1 MFAAVGR
8 AVVGHPW
15 RVIAAWVVAAVVV
28 LAFSPQLVNFTSNNN
43 ANFLPH
49 SYESIKAQDA
59 ANKDFPT
66 TAGGT
71 GSLVV
76 HRTDG
81 AVLSSNDTSKIGGLV
96 TSLSNDHIPGVT
108 SVSTSAQG
116 LSQNKKVQL
125 VQVAFK
131 GQAGDSAVNSAVTT
145 VRNDSN
151 VFLNGSGLT
160 SGLTGNAAISVDSTA
175 AYNTAEQIIAIATVV
190 LILLLLGLVFRSP
203 IIALL
208 PIVIIGVAHQMAQ
221 SLTADLAKAFN
232 FQVGSELAPLLVVV
246 MFGVGT
252 DYIVFLLFRYRERLA
267 QGEEPRSGLR
277 FSVNVVGKVIASA
290 AATVM
295 AAFAALLLASLES
308 LKTLAPGLIV
318 GVLVML
324 AAAVTLVPAVFSL
337 LGINL
342 FWPSRPKPA
351 ASEKPTRSER
361 AAGAVA
367 RRPGIV
373 LLAYGA
379 VLLTISVGVLGFK
392 PTYNQLAGLP
402 SSTPS
407 QQAYNVMASAFPA
420 GALGPTQVLATST
433 APLDQSSL
441 KNLSTK
447 LSQTTGVA
455 SVLPAQLTADKTGAS
470 VSVLLKDDPY
480 STAALNNVEGPVRT
494 TAHGSIPGAQVVVG
508 GTTSQLVDVRTA
520 LGRDMSVVFPVA
532 IAVIALIL
540 ALLLRAVV
548 APLYLLVGVGLA
560 YLATI
565 GATVLVFIS
574 GTGYTGIDYSIPVVV
589 YLFVVAIGTDYNI
602 LMASRLKEEFD
613 TGKPSHEAARVAVVH
628 GAPAVTAAGLI
639 LAGTFASLL
648 LTGIQSLEEI
658 GFGVAIGVVIAA
670 NVLSTRLVPAMAS
683 KQGHRFWWPHKR
695 QRQTGPSTGGAIQL
709 SPIDVPTTQGTD
721 PNGSPA
727 PVQPTDVER
736 R

>member
-28 LAFSPQLVNFTSNNN
+28 LAFSPQLVDFTSNNN
-43 ANFLPH
+43 ASFLPH
-49 SYESIKAQDA
+49 SYESVKAQDT
-59 ANKDFPT
+59 ANKDFPAI
-66 TAGGT
+66 AGGT

-76 HRTDG
+76 HRADG
-81 AVLSSNDTSKIGGLV
+81 AELSSADTSKIGGLV
-96 TSLSNDHIPGVT
+96 TSLTNDHIPGVT
-108 SVSTSAQG
+108 SVATSAQY

-131 GQAGDSAVNSAVTT
+131 GQPGDPTVNSAVTT
-145 VRNDSN
+145 VRNDSDA
-151 VFLNGSGLT
+151 FLTGSGLT
-160 SGLTGNAAISVDSTA
+160 AGLTGNAAISVDSTA
-175 AYNTAEQIIAIATVV
+175 AYSTAQQIIAIATIV
-190 LILLLLGLVFRSP
+190 LILLLLGFVFRSP

-208 PIVIIGVAHQMAQ
+208 PIVIIGVVHQMAQ

-252 DYIVFLLFRYRERLA
+252 DYIVFLLFRYRERLRE
-267 QGEEPRSGLR
+267 GEEPRSGLR

-295 AAFAALLLASLES
+295 AAFAALLLSSLES

-324 AAAVTLVPAVFSL
+324 AAAITLVPAVFSL

-342 FWPSRPKPA
+342 FWPSRPKPS
-351 ASEKPTRSER
+351 ASQKRTWSDRV
-361 AAGAVA
+361 AGGVA
-367 RRPGIV
+367 RRPGTV

-379 VLLTISVGVLGFK
+379 VLLAISVGALGYK
-392 PTYNQLAGLP
+392 PTYNQLAELP

-407 QQAYNVMASAFPA
+407 QQAYNVMASAFPP
-420 GALGPTQVLATST
+420 GSLGPTQVLATSGT
-433 APLDQSSL
+433 LLDQGAL

-447 LSQTTGVA
+447 LSQTAGVD
-455 SVLPAQLTADKTGAS
+455 SVLPAQLTANKTGAYI
-470 VSVLLKDDPY
+470 SVLLKDNPY

-494 TAHGSIPGAQVVVG
+494 AAHGSVPGAQVLVG
-508 GTTSQLVDVRTA
+508 GTTSQLVDVRSA
-520 LGRDMSVVFPVA
+520 LDRDMSIVFPVA
-532 IAVIALIL
+532 IAIIAVIL

-560 YLATI
+560 FLATI
-565 GATVLVFIS
+565 GATVLVFLN
-574 GTGYTGIDYSIPVVV
+574 GTGYSGLDFSFPIIVF
-589 YLFVVAIGTDYNI
+589 LFVVAIGTDYNI

-613 TGKPSHEAARVAVVH
+613 AGKSPREAARVAVMH
-628 GAPAVTAAGLI
+628 GRPAVTSAGLI

-670 NVLSTRLVPAMAS
+670 NVLSTRLVPAIAAD
-683 KQGHRFWWPHKR
+683 QGARFWWPHKR
-695 QRQTGPSTGGAIQL
+695 PHQEAPSVGDRVLLPPLDL
-709 SPIDVPTTQGTD
+709 SKTEADEPRRESTA
-721 PNGSPA
+721 GSN
-727 PVQPTDVER
+727 
-736 R
+736 